1 MIRRLI
7 LSAAIATLVAACAS
21 SPTNA
26 PGAPAS
32 DPREKDPKFR
42 YGNNRPGPSPVGV
55 IPDVTLS
62 DAQRNRDIRIT
73 IEYPIRS
80 GSFPL
85 IVVSHASGLSN
96 RSYPGL
102 TAHWASYEY
111 VVIRVSHADNDTNI
125 DAMTTA
131 LWRDRVRDITFTL
144 DSLTSLAERYPEL
157 QGKIDATKIGVAG
170 HGRGAVTALMLGGLR
185 TFPGAVTFADPR
197 VKAVVAMSPAG
208 PQQAW
213 GLTNESFAEV
223 RVPAL
228 FMTGSRD
235 TGATETETVE
245 WRQQAFQLAPAGDKW
260 LVTIEGAG
268 GSTFTGTAAP
278 LPRDSSG
285 NVVQPRTQI
294 GGITPQQVEQERMN
308 RARNTGYSQRVLF
321 AQARALVLAFFD
333 NYLKGNAAGR
343 EFLQEAD
350 GRDNVEVATK

>member
-7 LSAAIATLVAACAS
+7 LTAAIATFVAACAS
-21 SPTNA
+21 SPDR
-26 PGAPAS
+26 PAGPTA

-42 YGNNRPGPSPVGV
+42 YGNVKPGPSPVGV
-55 IPDVTLS
+55 IPDVTLN
-62 DAQRNRDIRIT
+62 DGQRGRDIRIT

-80 GSFPL
+80 GPHPL
-85 IVVSHASGLSN
+85 IVVSHGSGLSN

-102 TAHWASYEY
+102 ASHWASYEY
-111 VVIRVSHADNDTNI
+111 VVIRVSHADNDVNI

-157 QGKIDATKIGVAG
+157 QGKIDATKIAVAG
-170 HGRGAVTALMLGGLR
+170 HARGAVTALMLGGLR

-208 PQQAW
+208 PQEAW

-223 RVPAL
+223 RVPVL

-235 TGATETETVE
+235 TGATERETVE
-245 WRQQAFQLAPAGDKW
+245 WRQLAFELVPVGDKW

-268 GSTFTGTAAP
+268 SPTFTGVAAP
-278 LPRDSSG
+278 LPQQTIG
-285 NVVQPRTQI
+285 NVTPNPRVV
-294 GGITPQQVEQERMN
+294 GLPPQSEQERIN
-308 RARNTGYSQRVLF
+308 RNRNAGVSQRVLF
-321 AQARALVLAFFD
+321 GQVRALMLAFFD
-333 NYLKGNAAGR
+333 NYLKGNSAGR
-343 EFLQEAD
+343 DFLQEANA
-350 GRDNVEVATK
+350 RDNIDVLTK

>member
-7 LSAAIATLVAACAS
+7 LTAAIATLVAACAS
-21 SPTNA
+21 SPDR
-26 PGAPAS
+26 PSGPAA

-42 YGNNRPGPSPVGV
+42 YGNNPGPSPVGV
-55 IPDVTLS
+55 IPDVNLN
-62 DAQRNRDIRIT
+62 DAQRGRDIRIT
-73 IEYPIRS
+73 IEYPTRG
-80 GSFPL
+80 GSHPL
-85 IVVSHASGLSN
+85 IVVSHGSGLSN

-102 TAHWASYEY
+102 TSHWASYGY

-131 LWRDRVRDITFTL
+131 LWRDRVRDVTFTL

-170 HGRGAVTALMLGGLR
+170 HARGAVTALMLGGLR
-185 TFPGAVTFADPR
+185 TFPGAVTFSDPR
-197 VKAVVAMSPAG
+197 IKAVVAMSPAG

-223 RVPAL
+223 RLPAL

-260 LVTIEGAG
+260 LVTIEGAAA
-268 GSTFTGTAAP
+268 STFTGTAAP
-278 LPRDSSG
+278 LPRDTIG
-285 NVVQPRTQI
+285 NVTSGTRI
-294 GGITPQQVEQERMN
+294 GGALPPQAEQERMN
-308 RARNTGYSQRVLF
+308 RARNAGSSQRVLF
-321 AQARALVLAFFD
+321 GQVRALALAFFD
-333 NYLKGNAAGR
+333 TYLKGDAKAR
-343 EFLQEAD
+343 EFLQEAN
-350 GRDNVEVATK
+350 GRDDVDVQTK